1 MVSPTLTVL
10 LCLSLH
16 TVLPLL
22 PRYLVASSQFLASP
36 ASLRRRRGCA
46 ASFFFP
52 FPPVRACGFPGE
64 GVVILFE
71 EAHRKGRGGWGL
83 CLPEDPE
90 GRRAGRASSPEG
102 PGGRAPL
109 ALGLRRWREPEGK
122 GAAWPR
128 CGVVLEIVAAETKKK
143 KTLIWNEI
151 GPVLLHR
158 LFVSLEDSCCLPHAI
173 QSLRVSTRR

>member
-52 FPPVRACGFPGE
+52 FPP
-64 GVVILFE
+64 
-71 EAHRKGRGGWGL
+71 
-83 CLPEDPE
+83 DPE